1 MKKKWK
7 SGNRN
12 RKRGGKRKNGRGKRL
27 FLWAAATFAL
37 VLLAGGA
44 VLGFLFFNKER
55 GWKKPPELLTEYMA
69 YVLDGEYEKMYGI
82 LDAETSGNVSLE
94 DFIERNEAIYKGI
107 EIRSLGISAV
117 EYDEERMAVKYH
129 SSCETAAGNISFDNE
144 ACFIKGEE
152 GYWLSWNDGL
162 IFPGLEKG
170 DKVRVSTEQAERGS
184 IYDRNG
190 VLLAGKGVAS
200 SVGI

>member
-1 MKKKWK
+1 MKKVE
-7 SGNRN
+7 
-12 RKRGGKRKNGRGKRL
+12 KRKQKPEKGWKEEERTWKTLISMGGCD
-27 FLWAAATFAL
+27 FCIGAACRRRSFR
-37 VLLAGGA
+37 
-44 VLGFLFFNKER
+44 FSFFNKER

-162 IFPGLEKG
+162 IFPGLEK
-170 DKVRVSTEQAERGS
+170 RG
-184 IYDRNG
+184 
-190 VLLAGKGVAS
+190 
-200 SVGI
+200 